1 MAIWLHKL
9 CTKKDNQN
17 STYSY
22 FSSWW
27 LNHPFRKIC
36 SSNWIV
42 SPSRG
47 ENKTY
52 LSCHHPDLVLDSI
65 ATPPTNKHFEPKVL
79 EVWFTSLK
87 QRTCQVAMPPK
98 KEFPIPVLLG
108 SLLVLQKHGTPSIW
122 QSDTNML
129 NSSWGTP
136 LDFNI
141 KPILNETLMINIP
154 NKMQETISS
163 GNPMFHP
170 GTQHLTVIFYL
181 MLWPYGTHHRFL
193 KDQQDIEQRLLM
205 ALNRSTFYG
214 ERWRDTTWIPIFG
227 IKGFGHTIYVDS
239 LINING

>member
-1 MAIWLHKL
+1 MVEPTHLEKYARQIGSFPQVGEKIKNIWVATTQIWYWTALLLHQKQ
-9 CTKKDNQN
+9 T
-17 STYSY
+17 
-22 FSSWW
+22 
-27 LNHPFRKIC
+27 
-36 SSNWIV
+36 
-42 SPSRG
+42 
-47 ENKTY
+47 
-52 LSCHHPDLVLDSI
+52 
-65 ATPPTNKHFEPKVL
+65 FEPKVL

-108 SLLVLQKHGTPSIW
+108 SLLVLQKHGTTSIW

-141 KPILNETLMINIP
+141 KPILNEILMINIP

-170 GTQHLTVIFYL
+170 GTQHLTVIFNL

-205 ALNRSTFYG
+205 ALNRSGFYG
-214 ERWRDTTWIPIFG
+214 ERWRDTTWILIFG